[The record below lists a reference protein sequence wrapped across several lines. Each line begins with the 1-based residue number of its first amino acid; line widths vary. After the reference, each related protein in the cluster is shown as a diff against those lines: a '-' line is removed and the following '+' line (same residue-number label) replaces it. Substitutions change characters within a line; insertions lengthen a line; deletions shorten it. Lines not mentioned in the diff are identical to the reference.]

1 MKKFWKRT
9 EGFTLVEL
17 IVVIAIL
24 GILAGVGTVGYSGY
38 VKKANM
44 AADETLLASLNQA
57 FATACIEYGTNTT
70 GITDA
75 TAVLSSEYAVTGIDI
90 VGHAKGNEIEG
101 AFSKYF
107 AGNESS
113 EFKVYKSI
121 SFSPALGRFIAA
133 EAGMKE
139 STQNGKTYRAD
150 GTDILLYQNSTWG
163 KTMTPQQTLDMAQNT
178 VGLVSEMYSEYLKTM
193 NDKGNYTAA
202 AADALGMSEADYLT
216 YFNGL
221 VSDNMAQLRVDE
233 PTLTNR
239 ERKDKAQAM
248 AQSSL
253 AVLVAAKDAK
263 TESVNIISTLTKDGG
278 VGAKEFIKENVKG
291 DVPTTGLS
299 QAALAYGLY
308 NAYVQSDDTIT
319 DKESASKPGN
329 AWANLNSTGFQNYL
343 KTSQAKDDLAGL
355 LAAFNAIGDQ
365 DQATIKHTVENGYNN
380 ADLSAAMDELLGSGN

>member
-1 MKKFWKRT
+1 MKKFWKKT

-44 AADETLLASLNQA
+44 AADETLLGTINAA
-57 FATACIEYGTNTT
+57 FATACIENGMDMSRLSDAEMPLDANYKVEMDNVTPYKDSFAKYYG
-70 GITDA
+70 
-75 TAVLSSEYAVTGIDI
+75 E
-90 VGHAKGNEIEG
+90 
-101 AFSKYF
+101 SKDS
-107 AGNESS
+107 A
-113 EFKVYKSI
+113 FKVYKSI
-121 SFSPALGRFIAA
+121 GFSPALGRFIAA

-178 VGLVSEMYSEYLKTM
+178 VELVSTMYSNYLQTM

-202 AADALGMSEADYLT
+202 AAAALGMSDSEYT
-216 YFNGL
+216 EYFNSL
-221 VSDNMAQLRVDE
+221 YNAEMESLRAE
-233 PTLTNR
+233 YPNPSL
-239 ERKDKAQAM
+239 RKKAAT
-248 AQSSL
+248 AAVQSKL

-263 TESVNIISTLTKDGG
+263 TESVNIIDTLTKDGG
-278 VGAKEFIKENVKG
+278 AGAKDFIKDNVEG
-291 DVPTTGLS
+291 DAPTTGLS

-308 NAYVQSDDTIT
+308 NAYVQSNDSIAADD
-319 DKESASKPGN
+319 KANASKPGN
-329 AWANLNSTGFQNYL
+329 AWANLNSEGFQNYL

-380 ADLSAAMDELLGSGN
+380 ADISAAMGELLNGGN